1 MKVIPLIALAIA
13 PCLAI
18 ILFTYYRDKYEKE
31 PKGLLF
37 LSFLLGVLSIIPA
50 FFLELFLWDIPVIN
64 DSAFLK
70 ATIGTGYVEELCKL
84 FFILILPY
92 WRKAFNEPLD
102 GIIYAVMVSMGFA
115 TTENI
120 MYVVN
125 GGWGVG
131 VMRIFTAVPAHAMFA
146 VVMGYFIG
154 LAKFRHK
161 HTVLFIFFGYFIAGL
176 FHGLY
181 DYFLFEQN
189 IPGIWLGAF
198 VSLIVGL
205 IFSLRA
211 IRTHRKQSK
220 LQAEQIIIEEPGPPN
235 PPLPIG

>member
-1 MKVIPLIALAIA
+1 MNIVLLVALAIA

-31 PKGLLF
+31 PKWLLF
-37 LSFLLGVLSIIPA
+37 VSFLLGVLSIVPA
-50 FFLELFLWDIPVIN
+50 FFLELFLWDLEFIDN
-64 DSAFLK
+64 SAFLK

-84 FFILILPY
+84 FFILLLPY

-102 GIIYAVMVSMGFA
+102 GIIYAMMVSMGFA

-120 MYVVN
+120 MYVVK

-131 VMRIFTAVPAHAMFA
+131 VLRVFTAVPAHAMFA

-154 LAKFRHK
+154 MAKFRHK
-161 HTVLFIFFGYFIAGL
+161 HTFILIFLGFFLAGL

-181 DYFLFEQN
+181 DYFLMERN
-189 IPGIWLGAF
+189 VPGIWLGAF
-198 VSLIVGL
+198 VSLIIGAIL
-205 IFSLRA
+205 SIRA
-211 IRTHRKQSK
+211 INTHRKQSK
-220 LQAEQIIIEEPGPPN
+220 LQAQKLEIEVPPN
-235 PPLPIG
+235 PPLSIE